1 MDEKYLLTRSDDQR
15 KECFLMTT
23 YIVDSSD
30 DDPDEDDDDD
40 DPDEDDDDRGAFAD
54 RGCRAEICR
63 WAFRSLLVMCI
74 IISGGSGGTFQL
86 AIIC

>member
-15 KECFLMTT
+15 NEGFLMTT

-30 DDPDEDDDDD
+30 DDPDEDDDD
-40 DPDEDDDDRGAFAD
+40 RGAFAD
-54 RGCRAEICR
+54 RRCRAEICG
-63 WAFRSLLVMCI
+63 WAIRSLLAMCI

>member
-54 RGCRAEICR
+54 RRCRAEICG
-63 WAFRSLLVMCI
+63 WAIRSLLVMCI